1 MGQRRFTDEARK
13 EADAYFS
20 VLKNNDYY
28 AILSLDR
35 NASPDEIKRASFSLI
50 KKFHPDSFRH
60 EELGDYKAYLEK
72 LLISISKVYGVLSAP
87 DSRARYDEFLDQQDS
102 IKSIEQ
108 ETQKLVEKVKDKI
121 ENIQEDADSG
131 DSRPSDAPRTRRS
144 SRSSLH
150 GLQGLPRERT
160 RKPKKRRRLISV
172 LGYVPK
178 KSSEEKKTRRSRI
191 DSVMKMANASES
203 QGKLLDALRALEVA
217 LEYDPENRDLRDR
230 HNDVSEK
237 VNPELAQKYYSAGC
251 SEEEF
256 GNIDKALESFRK
268 AATLCP
274 DIAEYQYRLANVL
287 LANDRNLHEALS
299 YITAALRIDS
309 KNPHYYLL
317 FGKIC
322 IKAGMEK
329 EARSALR
336 ICRKLDPDMIEA
348 MRVLKQIQLP
358 PAE

>member
-1 MGQRRFTDEARK
+1 MGQRRFTDEARE
-13 EADAYFS
+13 EADGFFS

-28 AILSLDR
+28 TILSVDR

-60 EELGDYKAYLEK
+60 DELGDYKAYLEK
-72 LLISISKVYGVLSAP
+72 ILISISKVYGVLSAP
-87 DSRARYDEFLDQQDS
+87 GSRARYNEFLEQQSS

-108 ETQKLVEKVKDKI
+108 ETQKLVEKVRVKI
-121 ENIQEDADSG
+121 ESMPEDANG
-131 DSRPSDAPRTRRS
+131 MDSRPSDAPLARRT

-150 GLQGLPRERT
+150 GLQGLPPEMT

-172 LGYVPK
+172 LGCVPR
-178 KSSEEKKTRRSRI
+178 KSSEDKKPRRSRI

-230 HNDVSEK
+230 HSDVSDK
-237 VNPELAQKYYSAGC
+237 VNPELAQKYYNAGC

-299 YITAALRIDS
+299 YISAALRIDS
-309 KNPHYYLL
+309 K
-317 FGKIC
+317 
-322 IKAGMEK
+322 
-329 EARSALR
+329 
-336 ICRKLDPDMIEA
+336 
-348 MRVLKQIQLP
+348 
-358 PAE
+358 